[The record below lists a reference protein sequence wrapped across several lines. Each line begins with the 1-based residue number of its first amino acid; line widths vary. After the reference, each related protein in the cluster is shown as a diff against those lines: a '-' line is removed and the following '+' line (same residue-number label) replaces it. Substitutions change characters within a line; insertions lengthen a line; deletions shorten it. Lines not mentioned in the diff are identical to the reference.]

1 MRHPYLKMGLGIYLS
16 YLILGMVNIVLA
28 SNMEFLT
35 EKMNVE
41 KTDISLL
48 ISTIGIGHLLTINIS
63 GKLSDRYGRK
73 QLLIIATFLYVI
85 FLVGIPFTTSFPIAI
100 GLSFIAGVS
109 NSLLDSGSY
118 PALNEAFVR
127 RAGTATV
134 LIKAFVS
141 LGAVILPILIALL
154 ISKNLFFGYAFF
166 VPAIVVLVAGFILL
180 KSEFPKNTE
189 DELDNDL
196 VESTTKKNQF
206 AVKPR
211 LMREGIALILIG
223 FTSISLLL
231 IVQTW
236 LPTYA
241 KEVLGF
247 KEIEAI
253 SLISFFSI
261 GGLLSV
267 ILLAILLNRWIKPV
281 TAMILYPFMGAI
293 FLIIFL
299 INPIQEF
306 TAFLVF
312 CLGLFM
318 SGIFQLTMAV
328 MIELFPENKGT
339 SVAYVSASGS
349 VAFMVIPYGTGLL
362 REYVNVTS
370 VFVFDFILAIV
381 SVLLATYIYKKYKKI
396 NDVLR

>member
-1 MRHPYLKMGLGIYLS
+1 MRHPYLKMGTGIYLS
-16 YLILGMVNIVLA
+16 YLLLGMVNIILA
-28 SNMEFLT
+28 SNMGFLT
-35 EKMNVE
+35 EQMNVDR
-41 KTDISLL
+41 TDISLL
-48 ISTIGIGHLLTINIS
+48 ISTIGIGHLLTVNIS

-73 QLLIIATFLYVI
+73 RLILVAAILYVV
-85 FLVGIPFTTSFPIAI
+85 FLVGIPNTTSFYIAL
-100 GLSFIAGVS
+100 GLSFIAGMC

-118 PALNEAFVR
+118 PALNEAFPK

-141 LGAVILPILIALL
+141 LGAVILPIMIALF
-154 ISKNLFFGYAFF
+154 ISKDLFFGYAFF
-166 VPAIVVLVAGFILL
+166 VPAVVFLVAGFILL
-180 KSEFPKNTE
+180 KSEFPKNKE
-189 DELDNDL
+189 GEFDHYL
-196 VESTTKKNQF
+196 VDYTAVKMQF
-206 AVKPR
+206 AVKPK
-211 LMREGIALILIG
+211 LMREGAALILVG
-223 FTSISLLL
+223 FTSVSLSL

-247 KEIEAI
+247 GDIEAI

-281 TAMILYPFMGAI
+281 TAMILYPFMAAI

-299 INPIQEF
+299 INPIQEL
-306 TAFLVF
+306 TAFLSF
-312 CLGLFM
+312 FLGLFM

-328 MIELFPENKGT
+328 MVELFPENKGT
-339 SVAYVSASGS
+339 SVSYVSASAS

-362 REYVNVTS
+362 REYVDITY
-370 VFVFDFILAIV
+370 VFVFDFVLAII
-381 SVLLATYIYKKYKKI
+381 STLLATYIFKRYKKI
-396 NDVLR
+396 NHVR

>member
-1 MRHPYLKMGLGIYLS
+1 MKHPYIKMGLGIYLS
-16 YLILGMVNIVLA
+16 YLMLGMVNIILA

-35 EKMNVE
+35 EQMNVE
-41 KTDISLL
+41 KIDISLL
-48 ISTIGIGHLLTINIS
+48 ISIIGIGHLVTINIS

-73 QLLIIATFLYVI
+73 RLLIIATFLYTI
-85 FLVGIPFTTSFPIAI
+85 FLVGIPFTNSFHIAM
-100 GLSFIAGVS
+100 GLSFIAGIC

-141 LGAVILPILIALL
+141 LGAVILPVIIALL
-154 ISKNLFFGYAFF
+154 ITKHIFFGYAFF
-166 VPAIVVLVAGFILL
+166 VPAIIFLLAGFILL
-180 KSEFPKNTE
+180 KSEFPKNKE
-189 DELDNDL
+189 DELDNDS
-196 VESTTKKNQF
+196 VDQTTKEEQF
-206 AVKPR
+206 TVKPR
-211 LMREGIALILIG
+211 LMKEGVALILIG

-281 TAMILYPFMGAI
+281 TAMILYPFMAAI
-293 FLIIFL
+293 VLIIFI
-299 INPIQEF
+299 INPYEKI
-306 TAFLVF
+306 TTLLVF

-328 MIELFPENKGT
+328 MIELFPKNKGT
-339 SVAYVSASGS
+339 SVAYVSAAGS

-362 REYVNVTS
+362 REYFNVTS
-370 VFVFDFILAIV
+370 VFVFDFILALV
-381 SVLLATYIYKKYKKI
+381 STILATYIYKKYKII
-396 NDVLR
+396 NDIH